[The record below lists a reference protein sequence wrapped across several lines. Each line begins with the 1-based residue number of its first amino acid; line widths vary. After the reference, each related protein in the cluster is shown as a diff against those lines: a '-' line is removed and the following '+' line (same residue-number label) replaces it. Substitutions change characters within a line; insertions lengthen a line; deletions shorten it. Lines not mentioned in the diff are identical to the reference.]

1 MKSIFATVAA
11 ALMLTACTT
20 AERAAGV
27 GALAGG
33 TIAGVAT
40 GSPGAALA
48 GATVGAVAG
57 GLLGRAASNP
67 GQCVYQ
73 RADGRQF
80 YAECPANYR
89 Y

>member
-1 MKSIFATVAA
+1 MKTAFATIAT

-20 AERAAGV
+20 AERAATF
-27 GALAGG
+27 GAVTGG

-57 GLLGRAASNP
+57 GLLGRAVDNP

-73 RADGRQF
+73 RANGRQF
-80 YAECPANYR
+80 YAACPSNYR
-89 Y
+89 